1 MADIAPYLAGLGG
14 RWGSVD
20 VCEYIPFVQLQRYH
34 MSANSTGSDLDSPS
48 ALLEAIAAGDHSTTL
63 RQKDAQPVAPHAR
76 PACRGPAEVC
86 SRATP
91 AALKRRSTAPQSV
104 KVQR

>member
-1 MADIAPYLAGLGG
+1 LADIAPYLAGLGG

-48 ALLEAIAAGDHSTTL
+48 ALLEAIAAGDHSTKPGKT
-63 RQKDAQPVAPHAR
+63 PSGCAPCR
-76 PACRGPAEVC
+76 PACRGCEGLP
-86 SRATP
+86 RATP